1 MVSENSFSEEEN
13 NCIKHEFVFPE
24 LSKNILKKIKFDISN
39 EDLIRISSVIKEEY
53 GTTVYLNKSFDLK
66 LQYHGRFR
74 SFLFSLDLHKD
85 TLHQCTLNLLRI
97 ETHTERTHNDGKM
110 AFLGPK
116 KLSGPH
122 LHWYNSFF
130 KIFLNQGIF
139 KLNEPN
145 IDIYHKIIEIFI
157 DNNKE
162 LNFNAQLIKKA
173 VPYSQFL
180 ELCNLVISKK
190 MKFREDG
197 YITKDDNIKMDPII
211 VLQQIIN
218 REIT

>member
-1 MVSENSFSEEEN
+1 MVPENSFSEEES

-53 GTTVYLNKSFDLK
+53 GTIVYLNKSFNLK
-66 LQYHGRFR
+66 LQYHGRFK
-74 SFLFSLDLHKD
+74 SFLFSLDLDKESLNQYD
-85 TLHQCTLNLLRI
+85 LNLLRI
-97 ETHTERTHNDGKM
+97 ETHTESTHNNGKM

-139 KLNEPN
+139 NLNKPN
-145 IDIYHKIIEIFI
+145 IEIYNKIIKIFI

-162 LNFNAQLIKKA
+162 LNFNKQLIKKA
-173 VPYSQFL
+173 VSYRQFL

-197 YITKDDNIKMDPII
+197 YITNEDKLKNDPLT

-218 REIT
+218 REII